1 MDNQVIVYDNGE
13 IELKVSADS
22 ETIWANTKE
31 IADIFNVDRS
41 VVSRHIKNIFK
52 DHELDEKVVCAKFAH
67 TTRHGALNKKT
78 QTRMLDYYNLDII
91 LAVGYRTNSSKAI
104 EFRKWATK
112 VLKQYI
118 YNGYTIN
125 SEKITHQRFKELE
138 NDVNSLKHKVSKIE
152 NLTNTNELDIK
163 QGIFFNGEI
172 FDAHNFVSDL
182 IRGAK
187 NSIILIDNYIDD
199 STLLLFSKNQ
209 NIDVT
214 IYTHTFSKALKLD
227 LEKYNK
233 QYRDITIKTN
243 KNFHD
248 RFLIID
254 EKEVYHMGA
263 SLKDLGKKAFAFSKM
278 NDLVQHLLKHI

>member
-118 YNGYTIN
+118 YNGYAIN

-138 NDVNSLKHKVSKIE
+138 NDVNDLKQKVSKIE
-152 NLTNTNELDIK
+152 SLTNTNELDIK

-187 NSIILIDNYIDD
+187 NSIILIDNYVDD

-209 NIDVT
+209 NINVT